1 MRFVAA
7 VYVALSGSATNFG
20 TPEKVLYAGYYRFIT
35 NEKDTCRSLHMFLQ
49 LILSNR
55 PPIWPGRDKRFSAIE
70 LASFTGCR

>member
-1 MRFVAA
+1 MQVTYLLLQTKRILASP
-7 VYVALSGSATNFG
+7 Y
-20 TPEKVLYAGYYRFIT
+20 I
-35 NEKDTCRSLHMFLQ
+35 CFLQ